1 MSIQCHDLNV
11 IHVFLTSSP
20 ALFFGFHFIS
30 DTSYEPLWDTPHE
43 VYKQNFLPSQFPYNF
58 LSFSFCHW
66 AWRWEWI
73 FTIHLT
79 GFRVT
84 TETWLWVCLWG
95 WVQKKMQTRRKDS
108 SWIWAVSSMGPALGW
123 KKKVSRAPAFIS
135 LWFLTAD
142 LTAPLPTVHSTS
154 GPGRLYPSLNCK
166 SKQTPSSLRCFL
178 SGRGNEKGNS
188 LTGTPA
194 LICYGLH
201 FKPRRAH
208 GPQKQ
213 DST

>member
-1 MSIQCHDLNV
+1 MY
-11 IHVFLTSSP
+11 FSP
-20 ALFFGFHFIS
+20 QALLCSLDF
-30 DTSYEPLWDTPHE
+30 TSYLT
-43 VYKQNFLPSQFPYNF
+43 LPMNPYETHLMKFTNKIF
-58 LSFSFCHW
+58 YPLSFPI
-66 AWRWEWI
+66 I
-73 FTIHLT
+73 FYHSVFVIEHGGGSEFSRSIWLDLELPRKHDSGCVYEAESRKKCKQGGRIHLEY
-79 GFRVT
+79 GQYHP
-84 TETWLWVCLWG
+84 WG
-95 WVQKKMQTRRKDS
+95 QPL
-108 SWIWAVSSMGPALGW
+108 AE